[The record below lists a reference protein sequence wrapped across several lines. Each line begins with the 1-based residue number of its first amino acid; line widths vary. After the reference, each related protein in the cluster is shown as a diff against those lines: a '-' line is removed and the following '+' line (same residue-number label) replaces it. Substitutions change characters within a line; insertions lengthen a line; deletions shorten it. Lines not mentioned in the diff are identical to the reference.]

1 MDLSK
6 LIISLQKDPK
16 SHEQDYHTLL
26 DHYSK
31 LIDLPSV
38 DPDYLCAVID
48 TLCSTKQYFN
58 SNLLL
63 YIALHLRNVT
73 DRKIKKA
80 LLNHLNSFPKSTNEL
95 ILLQCNLHYKKVSL
109 SDIKYLI
116 NYETVAYILENDE
129 VCNKEVGFMCIAYF
143 FYECQN
149 QRKVRNV
156 DILQLSTEKVNNS
169 LIDQFIFK
177 NEIKCINY
185 ELIEKNIYEESKLK
199 INENIKSINENINYN
214 ELTDNNI
221 EPMNDDLINEYKISN
236 ELINKNKENIKF
248 ERKNKKDKIIDNSLV
263 NVTQYIVK
271 KNALNLIINNL
282 FSKNKKLVFI
292 ALEYTLNNI
301 NTFLESITYNDGTK
315 ILKLLIRTIQKKLE
329 EKEIRFM
336 KAELVLKLKNHFGIT
351 CSFI

>member
-129 VCNKEVGFMCIAYF
+129 VCNKEVGFMCIVYF

-199 INENIKSINENINYN
+199 INENIKSINENIKSINENINFN

-221 EPMNDDLINEYKISN
+221 EPMNEEKINDEFINEYKNNN
-236 ELINKNKENIKF
+236 ELLNNKENIKF
-248 ERKNKKDKIIDNSLV
+248 ERKNKKVKIIDNSLV

-271 KNALNLIINNL
+271 KNSLNLIISNL
-282 FSKNKKLVFI
+282 FSKI
-292 ALEYTLNNI
+292 
-301 NTFLESITYNDGTK
+301 
-315 ILKLLIRTIQKKLE
+315 
-329 EKEIRFM
+329 
-336 KAELVLKLKNHFGIT
+336 KN
-351 CSFI
+351 